1 MKRIIMLITA
11 LVILSA
17 SNALAQSGTLR
28 LYTSQPDA
36 DAARTAEAFEALY
49 PDVTVEIFRSGTEEV
64 IGRLLLE
71 AEAGEP
77 QADVLLVA
85 DAPTFE
91 ILKAEELLEPYMS
104 PEAEAI
110 DAIYYDPEGFYYGTK
125 IIATVIVYNTDMVD
139 TPISTWSELAALDAG
154 QVAMP
159 SPSYSGAAAYNLGV
173 LSRTDGIG
181 FAYYEALEGRDVFL
195 TQGNGAVFRSV
206 AGGELPYGMMI
217 DFLPI
222 REAQAGAPV
231 AVVYPDEGVPAIT
244 EPAGIIRGTQNPEAA
259 RAFIDFLLS
268 EEGQSLAA
276 DMGYLPLRA
285 DVTAPAGFP
294 DLADITVLSVD
305 AATLAETRDADK
317 ERFAELFGE

>member
-1 MKRIIMLITA
+1 MRTIYILIV
-11 LVILSA
+11 LLLGS
-17 SNALAQSGTLR
+17 ALAQSGTLR

-36 DAARTAEAFEALY
+36 DAARTVEAFEAIY
-49 PDVTVEIFRSGTEEV
+49 PDVDVEIFRSGTEEV
-64 IGRLLLE
+64 ISRLLLE
-71 AEAGEP
+71 AEARAS

-91 ILKAEELLEPYMS
+91 ILEEEGLLEPYLS
-104 PEAEAI
+104 PNRTGINEA
-110 DAIYYDPEGFYYGTK
+110 YYDSEGFYYGTK
-125 IIATVIVYNTDMVD
+125 LIATVIVYNTNLVD
-139 TPISTWSELAALDAG
+139 EPVTSWAELAALPDG

-173 LSRTDGIG
+173 LSRTEGIG
-181 FAYYEALEGRDVFL
+181 FEYYEAMYENDVFL

-206 AGGELPYGMMI
+206 ASGEVPYGMMI

-222 REAQAGAPV
+222 REAQDGAPIG
-231 AVVYPDEGVPAIT
+231 VVYPEEGVPAIT
-244 EPAGIIRGTQNPEAA
+244 EPAGIVAGNQNPEAA

-268 EEGQSLAA
+268 QEGQQLAA
-276 DMGYLPLRA
+276 DMGYLPIRE

-294 DLADITVLSVD
+294 DLADITILSVD
-305 AATLAETRDADK
+305 ADTLATNRDSDK